1 MARRR
6 ESVFDMLLVLPWW
19 VGVLFGVA
27 GYAAVTFMLP
37 MFWRDQMLAAV
48 AQGIRPLGLF
58 WLVLCL
64 IAACASAIRA
74 FLIRRKFDQQR
85 GLEDIRKLS
94 WRQFESIVGEA
105 FRRRGFLTVENG
117 GGGAD
122 GGVDLV
128 LHRDGKK
135 FFVQCKQWKVFS
147 VGVKPIRELFGVIS
161 ARGAA
166 GGFFV
171 ASGTYTTDAREFA
184 DASGIEL
191 IDGPV
196 LERMMVE
203 VRSSEPFLEPTAK
216 KRDVTSHPAPIAAVP
231 SCPTCG
237 GQMVM
242 RTAKR
247 GANAGKDFWG
257 CSGYPRCRGIR
268 QMGTM

>member
-6 ESVFDMLLVLPWW
+6 ESVFDMFLVLPWW
-19 VGVLFGVA
+19 VGVLLGIA

-37 MFWRDQMLAAV
+37 MFWRDQMLAGV
-48 AQGIRPLGLF
+48 AQGVRPLGLF

-64 IAACASAIRA
+64 IAACASAIRS
-74 FLIRRKFDQQR
+74 FFIRRKFDQQR

-105 FRRRGFLTVENG
+105 FRRRGYLTVENG

-135 FFVQCKQWKVFS
+135 FYVQCKQWKVFS

-171 ASGTYTTDAREFA
+171 ASGTYTRDARAFA
-184 DASGIEL
+184 EESGIEL
-191 IDGPV
+191 IDGPA
-196 LERMMVE
+196 LEEMVKE
-203 VRSSEPFLEPTAK
+203 ARSAEPFLDPTAR
-216 KRDVTSHPAPIAAVP
+216 KRNLTSPSAVASDAP
-231 SCPTCG
+231 SCPCCG
-237 GQMVM
+237 EQMVP

-247 GANAGKDFWG
+247 GANMGNKFWG
-257 CSGYPRCRGIR
+257 CSGYPKCRGIR
-268 QMGTM
+268 EI